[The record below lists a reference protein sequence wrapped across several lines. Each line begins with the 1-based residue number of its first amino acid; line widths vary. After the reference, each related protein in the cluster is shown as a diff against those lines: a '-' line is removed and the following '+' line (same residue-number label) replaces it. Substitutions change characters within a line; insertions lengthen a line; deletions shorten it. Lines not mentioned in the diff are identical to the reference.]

1 VRYAWP
7 WNASMIV
14 RTAEQIRR
22 GAARPGRRH
31 VRPGGVLG
39 VATLALAAVG
49 CSIPGPQHPASA
61 VEPLRQS
68 IQVGAPVD
76 AQVSVLRSGPPDG
89 QRLILVHGTPGA
101 ASEWADFLLDPI
113 ANLQVVAL
121 DRPGFGHSGPEGA
134 VTSLQ
139 AQAAAVAALLPT
151 SGAPAILLGHSMGGP
166 IVARVAAEH
175 PDRVAAVVL
184 LAASL
189 DPALESIHPM
199 QRVGA
204 WAPVRAL
211 LSRTMRNANA
221 ELMALKPELEDLAPL
236 LPRISARV
244 VIMHGTADD
253 LVPVANVA
261 YMQAHLTG
269 ARCVRTVLLDG
280 RNHFLPWNSAADV
293 REAVRMARDTTC

>member
-1 VRYAWP
+1 
-7 WNASMIV
+7 MIV

-113 ANLQVVAL
+113 ANLQVVA
-121 DRPGFGHSGPEGA
+121 
-134 VTSLQ
+134 
-139 AQAAAVAALLPT
+139 
-151 SGAPAILLGHSMGGP
+151 
-166 IVARVAAEH
+166 
-175 PDRVAAVVL
+175 
-184 LAASL
+184 
-189 DPALESIHPM
+189 
-199 QRVGA
+199 
-204 WAPVRAL
+204 
-211 LSRTMRNANA
+211 
-221 ELMALKPELEDLAPL
+221 
-236 LPRISARV
+236 
-244 VIMHGTADD
+244 TAD
-253 LVPVANVA
+253 
-261 YMQAHLTG
+261 
-269 ARCVRTVLLDG
+269 LLQRWDDSNGDG
-280 RNHFLPWNSAADV
+280 RRQSAANCHANTGHGV
-293 REAVRMARDTTC
+293 H